1 MEMLTKLE
9 VHRARS
15 GPRAWPVQ
23 VQHVLQSK
31 VRTSHCPRREAQAR
45 TCLGDHSDP
54 DNPFRGTEMQVRLL
68 KIINAALFTKGAG
81 PGLVPPARPSD
92 SHRGVGWGGCPSS
105 VLVGKAKS
113 ASLWGQCSLLRP
125 SWGSCPVAAG
135 ASTAVSGRHFQLW
148 GPQEELQDAVGQER
162 QAEVQEE
169 DLGDDQLELWGR
181 ECW

>member
-1 MEMLTKLE
+1 MLLYLPKVL
-9 VHRARS
+9 ARGWFHQP
-15 GPRAWPVQ
+15 GPQTAM
-23 VQHVLQSK
+23 
-31 VRTSHCPRREAQAR
+31 
-45 TCLGDHSDP
+45 G
-54 DNPFRGTEMQVRLL
+54 G
-68 KIINAALFTKGAG
+68 
-81 PGLVPPARPSD
+81 
-92 SHRGVGWGGCPSS
+92 GVGGCPSS